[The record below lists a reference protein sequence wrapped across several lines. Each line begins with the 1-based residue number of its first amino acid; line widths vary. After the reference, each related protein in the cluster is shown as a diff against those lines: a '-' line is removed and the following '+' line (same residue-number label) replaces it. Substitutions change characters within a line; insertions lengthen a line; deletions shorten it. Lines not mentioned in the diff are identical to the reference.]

1 MGFRYRRKMI
11 LATMALAVVAALPG
25 IAQAQE
31 EAKPEEG
38 ATESPAT
45 PPPPPVTEVTSVLPV
60 LGSGLTV
67 SLTRDDA
74 GTITQVALD
83 PSGATIVKE
92 GDHKVVFLLADGDTQ
107 VVVKSYSKDK
117 GDDGERA
124 AGVKTTVTADATADV
139 TGPGSWSA
147 DVFGTGVVTIPYTVS
162 WDGNNPTITIGEI
175 GLPAGVTA
183 EIGEP
188 RVKAGDEK
196 SKFKISVKLSN
207 GEDEARVNFHASARF
222 DDDDDD
228 EESELKVKLAV
239 TLDSKSHVRC
249 DDDRGDRDDRDDD
262 DDRDR
267 DDDEVAAASSGDR
280 WDDDD
285 DDDRDRG
292 RDRGDDDDDDDDDD
306 RGRGDDDDDDD
317 RGGDDGD
324 RD

>member
-1 MGFRYRRKMI
+1 MGFRYRKRM
-11 LATMALAVVAALPG
+11 LLSAMTLVMVAAMPG
-25 IAQAQE
+25 IAQAEDQAKQE
-31 EAKPEEG
+31 NGASETPE
-38 ATESPAT
+38 T

-67 SLTRDDA
+67 SLTRDEA

-92 GDHKVVFLLADGDTQ
+92 NDHKVVFLLADGDTQ

-147 DVFGTGVVTIPYTVS
+147 DVFGTGVVTIPYTVAF
-162 WDGNNPTITIGEI
+162 DGNTPSITIGDI
-175 GLPAGVTA
+175 TLPEGVTA

-188 RVKAGDEK
+188 KVKSGDEK
-196 SKFKISVKLSN
+196 SKFKIRVTLTS
-207 GEDEARVNFHASARF
+207 GENRAKVSFVASTRV
-222 DDDDDD
+222 DDDG
-228 EESELKVKLAV
+228 ELDVKLAV
-239 TLDSKSHVRC
+239 SLDAKNHVRC
-249 DDDRGDRDDRDDD
+249 WGDDDRGDRDHRDD
-262 DDRDR
+262 DDRDS
-267 DDDEVAAASSGDR
+267 DGDGDEVASASQRGDR

-285 DDDRDRG
+285 DDDWG

-306 RGRGDDDDDDD
+306 NDRGDDDDDSGRGDDDD
-317 RGGDDGD
+317 